1 MAAAL
6 NATGRPIALYMSCG
20 GQGRGTMW
28 AKNVSN
34 VWRVGNDQPPHPS
47 LIFRV
52 GLTAR
57 TRYLTQLLYR
67 CIAALLLYSRP
78 RLPMIMNAGFDH
90 LDCWDDGPC
99 PLKVNYT
106 SRGHGT
112 KQAVAY
118 LTGISK
124 FAGPG
129 GYNTPDFLKT
139 GGESCTVAAIA
150 GDLCPKQTLDEYITE
165 YSVWAMASS
174 PLLVSTDIRNLTA
187 IQKTVLL
194 NTEVIAIDQQP
205 TAGDLVSK
213 PLCLAPPPTASSGLA
228 SPPMTSSPA
237 PQWYVAHNIDAM
249 PSYPHEQPGVVHIYG
264 PTPDGATCQLAC
276 GANVSCTIY
285 EWSAKSGHCY
295 WRLDGKWLPKPS
307 ELRESGCI
315 VGRVA
320 GCGSTGVGS
329 CQVWAKSLI
338 ETAYPATTG
347 WSSLSAHYAVALLNL
362 GDHPAVVTANLSAIA
377 PGAVHARDV
386 WGNTTL
392 AVPLT
397 GVLRALVR
405 PHATLLL
412 RVWGGKSL

>member
-1 MAAAL
+1 
-6 NATGRPIALYMSCG
+6 
-20 GQGRGTMW
+20 
-28 AKNVSN
+28 
-34 VWRVGNDQPPHPS
+34 
-47 LIFRV
+47 
-52 GLTAR
+52 
-57 TRYLTQLLYR
+57 
-67 CIAALLLYSRP
+67 
-78 RLPMIMNAGFDH
+78 MIMNAGFDH

-174 PLLVSTDIRNLTA
+174 PLLVSTDIRNLTV

-228 SPPMTSSPA
+228 RPPMTSSPA

-295 WRLDGKWLPKPS
+295 WRLDGKWQPKPS

-315 VGRVA
+315 VGRVP
-320 GCGSTGVGS
+320 GCGSTDVGS
-329 CQVWAKSLI
+329 CQVWAKPLI

-362 GDHPAVVTANLSAIA
+362 GDNPAVVTANLSAIA